1 MHYPMYFLCAKV
13 RGNENKHI
21 YEFFPSYIYCMQFHE
36 QHQIIYSCDGLSG
49 FLFLYVS
56 PIYEAQQLL
65 KDIRHF
71 VTPVYISSILY

>member
-1 MHYPMYFLCAKV
+1 
-13 RGNENKHI
+13 
-21 YEFFPSYIYCMQFHE
+21 MQFHE